1 MAPHSLNQVSKL
13 TTDGLRR
20 AGNRSMMRAVG
31 FTDEDF
37 NRPIV
42 GVANLQPDITP
53 CNVHLD
59 RLVTHACQGVYAG
72 GGVPQRFGAPTASDG
87 IMMGHRG
94 MKYSLV
100 TREVIADCIECVGAG
115 INQDA
120 M

>member
-1 MAPHSLNQVSKL
+1 MAMELSQLNKTSRL
-13 TTDGLRR
+13 TTEGIRR

-37 NRPIV
+37 ERPIV
-42 GVANLQPDITP
+42 GVANLQSDITP

-59 RLVTHACQGVYAG
+59 RLVKFACEGIFAG

-94 MKYSLV
+94 MKYSMV
-100 TREVIADCIECVGAG
+100 SRAG
-115 INQDA
+115 
-120 M
+120 